1 MDNSILNTAKKLIT
15 GLPPED
21 TSFDQDIIIHTNT
34 ALNIL
39 SQLGAGDPNFQI
51 EGKDET
57 WDDFTDK
64 AYLNLC
70 KSYVALKVK
79 VLFDPPSSGP
89 MVEAVNTQLKELEA
103 RINYVVDPPEEN
115 VLTEQGR

>member
-21 TSFDQDIIIHTNT
+21 TTFDDDIIIHTNS

-39 SQLGAGDPNFQI
+39 SQLGAGSPNFEI
-51 EGKDET
+51 EDASTT
-57 WDDFTDK
+57 WDEFTTK
-64 AYLNLC
+64 PYLNLC

-79 VLFDPPSSGP
+79 LLFDPPTSGP
-89 MVEAVNTQLKELEA
+89 MVDAVNNQLKELET
-103 RINYVVDPPEEN
+103 RINYVADPGEEN
-115 VLTEQGR
+115 VLTKE